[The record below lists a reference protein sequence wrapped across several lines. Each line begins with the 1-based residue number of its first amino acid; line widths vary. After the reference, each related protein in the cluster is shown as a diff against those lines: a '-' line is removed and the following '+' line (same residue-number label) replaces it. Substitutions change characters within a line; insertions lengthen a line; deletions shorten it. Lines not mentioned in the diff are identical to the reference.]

1 MMEKLTSTTP
11 TTTSTKSKNFP
22 RKFKDGFR
30 KFFSKLKRFIPR
42 IRVWHIVVYV
52 IILWAAK
59 QGVLDDYPALCQVAE
74 INLRFWNWAFGI
86 VLDILNLIVGLIEK
100 IPFMPIPF
108 VDWLKTI
115 IG

>member
-1 MMEKLTSTTP
+1 MKKNAPVP
-11 TTTSTKSKNFP
+11 TTEPTKSKNFP
-22 RKFKDGFR
+22 RKFKDGFL
-30 KFFSKLKRFIPR
+30 KFFSKLKRLIPR

-74 INLRFWNWAFGI
+74 INLRFWNWAFSI
-86 VLDILNLIVGLIEK
+86 ALDILNWIVGVIDA
-100 IPFMPIPF
+100 IPFIPSTF